1 MRGFTNWQRLT
12 KESVEQHAPDGLAA
26 LQVKRVGGLVNYP
39 SGKSAMLWY
48 GYASENAGA
57 TLTEHFEDEL
67 RQPGTRGYGTLRF
80 RYIPGGQQARDLDV
94 LTLIGPTSPSSSGVS
109 GNSSSKAQASPT
121 YLH

>member
-12 KESVEQHAPDGLAA
+12 QESVEQHAPDGPAA
-26 LQVKRVGGLVNYP
+26 LQVKRVGGLVDYP

-80 RYIPGGQQARDLDV
+80 RYIPGGQQARE
-94 LTLIGPTSPSSSGVS
+94 TLMKVWHKFVS
-109 GNSSSKAQASPT
+109 KFGRPPLLNSEST
-121 YLH
+121 TNE